1 MSEVTFSLNADQVP
15 EPPDSNL
22 WTDVLRWAVMV
33 MDPADPRLAFICSV
47 LSQAIEK
54 DGLSEKQSKACLRI
68 IGVIRK
74 DFSAGILVC
83 QNTIPADLSDQMSSE
98 RTLN

>member
-33 MDPADPRLAFICSV
+33 MDPTDPRLAFMCSV
-47 LSQAIEK
+47 LSQAITK
-54 DGLSEKQSKACLRI
+54 DGLSDKKSKACERI
-68 IGVIRK
+68 MRTVRK

>member
-15 EPPDSNL
+15 EPPDSTL

-33 MDPADPRLAFICSV
+33 MDPADSRLAFMCSV

-54 DGLSEKQSKACLRI
+54 DGLSDKQSKACKRI
-68 IGVIRK
+68 MGTIRK
-74 DFSAGILVC
+74 DYAAGILVC
-83 QNTIPADLSDQMSSE
+83 QNTMPTDLPDEMSGK
-98 RTLN
+98 RTIN